1 MSVAVPTMI
10 GRAVISGRIRVLT
23 GLHIGAGKDSVEI
36 GGIDNPVVRHPN
48 TRLPYI
54 PGSSIKGR
62 LRYIM
67 EWAFGKINV
76 RKNNRGEWYGD
87 VWGFGEEK
95 PEPTD
100 SVLRIFGVA
109 GKGAWYGGPTRLLVR
124 DAFLTDKWK
133 EKAKEPT
140 FTIVEEKN
148 EVAIDRIAGKA
159 MDGRLRTTERVPA
172 GVEFDL
178 AMIFRLFDMSPLE
191 AQLGQKF
198 KAPGREREYTGAE
211 LEYRDLAWLLQG
223 LAFLEEEA
231 LGGSGSRGYGR
242 IRFEGLTLRMP
253 GWDRPKPLDDLFRGH
268 PFSPQDPP
276 KELFDFVR
284 AVQAEA

>member
-1 MSVAVPTMI
+1 MSLDVPQMI
-10 GRAVISGRIRVLT
+10 GRAVVSGTIRVLT

-76 RKNNRGEWYGD
+76 RRNNRGELYGD
-87 VWGFGEEK
+87 VWGFGEDE
-95 PEPTD
+95 PDPTD
-100 SVLRIFGVA
+100 PVLRIFGVA
-109 GKGAWYGGPTRLLVR
+109 AKRWNGGPTRLLVR
-124 DAFLTDKWK
+124 DAFLTDDWQQ
-133 EKAKEPT
+133 KAKDPS
-140 FTIVEEKN
+140 FTVVEEKN

-159 MDGRLRTTERVPA
+159 MDSRLRTTERVPA
-172 GVEFDL
+172 GIEFD
-178 AMIFRLFDMSPLE
+178 MVMVFRLFDMSPLE
-191 AQLGQKF
+191 TKLGRKF
-198 KAPGREREYTGAE
+198 AVAGRGRDYVGAD

-253 GWDRPKPLDDLFRGH
+253 GWTEPKAFDNVFRGH
-268 PFSPQDPP
+268 PFSPDGPP
-276 KELFDFVR
+276 EELFEFVR
-284 AVQAEA
+284 AEL

>member
-1 MSVAVPTMI
+1 MGAGTPRFV
-10 GRAVISGRIRVLT
+10 GRAVVTGRIKLLS

-48 TRLPYI
+48 DRLPYI

-87 VWGFGEEK
+87 VWGFGEEN
-95 PEPTD
+95 PDPTD
-100 SVLRIFGVA
+100 PVLRIFGVA
-109 GKGAWYGGPTRLLVR
+109 AKKWNGGPTRLVVR
-124 DAFLTDKWK
+124 DSFLTEEWRK
-133 EKAKEPT
+133 KAEDPT

-172 GVEFDL
+172 GVEFGL
-178 AMIFRLFDMSPLE
+178 TIIFRMFDMSPLE
-191 AQLGQKF
+191 GQLGTKMAAEGSRRQY
-198 KAPGREREYTGAE
+198 AGAD

-223 LAFLEEEA
+223 LSFLEEEA

-253 GWDRPKPLDDLFRGH
+253 GWAEPKSLDNVFRGH
-268 PFSPQDPP
+268 PFSPDDPP
-276 KELFDFVR
+276 EELFEFVR
-284 AVQAEA
+284 AEA

>member
-1 MSVAVPTMI
+1 MDADTPKFL
-10 GRAVISGRIRVLT
+10 GRAVISGRIRTLT

-36 GGIDNPVVRHPN
+36 GGIDNPVIRHPN
-48 TRLPYI
+48 DRLPYI
-54 PGSSIKGR
+54 PGSSVKGR

-87 VWGFGEEK
+87 VWGFQEDD
-95 PEPTD
+95 PDPTD
-100 SVLRIFGVA
+100 PVLRIFGVA
-109 GKGAWYGGPTRLLVR
+109 AKKWNGGPTRLLVR
-124 DAFLTDKWK
+124 DSFLTEEWRNRADD
-133 EKAKEPT
+133 PT

-172 GVEFDL
+172 GVEFEFT
-178 AMIFRLFDMSPLE
+178 MIFRLFDMSPL
-191 AQLGQKF
+191 AAHDSRLRTVR
-198 KAPGREREYTGAE
+198 GRERSYEVRD

-242 IRFEGLTLRMP
+242 IRFEGLTLKMP
-253 GWDRPKPLDDLFRGH
+253 AWTEAKPLDNVFRGH
-268 PFSPQDPP
+268 PFSPEDPP
-276 KELFDFVR
+276 QELYDFVR
-284 AVQAEA
+284 AES